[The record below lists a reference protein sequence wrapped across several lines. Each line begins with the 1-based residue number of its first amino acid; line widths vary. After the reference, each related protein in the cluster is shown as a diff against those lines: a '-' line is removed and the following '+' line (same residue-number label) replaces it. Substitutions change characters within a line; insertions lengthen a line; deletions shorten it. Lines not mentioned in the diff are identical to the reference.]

1 MLQTMQT
8 NFDITSVNMKYIHFK
23 YSKLMKTPQ
32 ASRDMVPTKCKTK
45 NIYKLGR
52 FEYNRIELQLISF
65 TAEVGSRI
73 RDCEV

>member
-8 NFDITSVNMKYIHFK
+8 NFDITSVNMKDIHFK

-45 NIYKLGR
+45 NIYVN
-52 FEYNRIELQLISF
+52 FIVVEF
-65 TAEVGSRI
+65 TI
-73 RDCEV
+73 IL